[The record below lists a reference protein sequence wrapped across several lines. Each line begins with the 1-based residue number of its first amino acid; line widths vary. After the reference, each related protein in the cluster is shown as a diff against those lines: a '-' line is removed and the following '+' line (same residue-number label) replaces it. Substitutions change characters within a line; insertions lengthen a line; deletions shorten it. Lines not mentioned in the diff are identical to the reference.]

1 MVANVERRREPR
13 MQANCSVKIFD
24 PASRR
29 YAAGVTRNVSTT
41 GALIE
46 LHRPISIPTGEAVG
60 VVIDYTNCAGAINQG
75 DFSAATIARREFGA
89 GQRLVAVHF
98 VCPQQTPTAAAA

>member
-13 MQANCSVKIFD
+13 MNANCLVKIYD
-24 PASRR
+24 PAARR
-29 YAAGVTRNVSTT
+29 YAAGITRNVSST

-46 LHRPISIPTGEAVG
+46 LHQPISIPTGEAVG
-60 VVIDYTNCAGAINQG
+60 VVIDYTNCAGAINLG

-89 GQRLVAVHF
+89 GQRLLAVHF
-98 VCPQQTPTAAAA
+98 VCPQQMPSAAAA